1 MKLKYISYI
10 LFLVILSFVPDI
22 GYAEKQPSEEDTTKI
37 DSTMPKIRI
46 SKDAIES
53 KVNYSA
59 KDSIVFYADGKA
71 YLYGEAAVNYQ
82 QMELT
87 SAQIT
92 INTDSS
98 IVHALSGVDSTGAE
112 IGRPIFKDGG
122 ESYESQQI
130 DFNFKTR
137 KGLIRNVVTTQG
149 EGYVTSAKAKKLEDN
164 TFLMENGK
172 YTTCDNHEHPH
183 FYLNLTKAKVKPK
196 EYIVAGPAYLV
207 LADVPLPLALPFGF
221 FPFTESYT
229 SGILMPTFGEE
240 TQRGLYLRDGGYYFA
255 INEHFDLA
263 LRGDIYTKGSWGVNA
278 TSRYRKR
285 YKFTGNFYIGF
296 QSTTSGEKNLP
307 DFERTNDLKVT
318 WTHSQDAKA
327 NPFSTFSASINF
339 TSTSYNKNNIN
350 SHYNPSSYG
359 ENNKS
364 SSINYSYRF
373 PESPFSLTTNLTLNQ
388 RQSDSTISIKFPTI
402 YLNMSRVY
410 PFKRKEAIGKA
421 KWYEKIYLNYS
432 LNLDNYVS
440 TKQDK
445 LFEANLLNDWNNGIK
460 NQVNI
465 GASYS
470 IFKYIIFTP
479 SLNYNEKW
487 YFRKTIRSWDPIENK
502 EIKKHEN
509 GFYRINDMSASASLS
524 TQLYG
529 FFQPIIGKKISMI
542 RHVFQPSVSLSF
554 HPEMDK
560 PWPSFDQEYYG
571 EYEKK
576 LANGETDI
584 VEYCY
589 YQGNYYGIPTSNG
602 SGVISMSVNNNVE
615 MKVRSDKDSTGY
627 KKISLIDNLS
637 LSTSYNLFSEED
649 EAPWSDISAN
659 LRLKFFNKINLNISA
674 TFNPYTYQLD
684 EDGNPF
690 KSNVSEWERNG
701 VIARLT
707 SARTSFNYNFNNNT
721 FKKKKTKQEMEE
733 DEEDQMLVETMNL
746 DNALQIEDLETD
758 EEILQKENIES
769 EEDSEFDKDGY
780 LKFELPWNL
789 NVSYSVA
796 YGNYRFN
803 FEKLEYERRLT
814 QTLNF
819 SGSITFS
826 ENWRFSI
833 SSGVD
838 FINHKMS
845 YTSCSVTRKLHCW
858 TASLSFIPFGTNQ
871 GFNFRIGV
879 NSSMLQD
886 LKYEK
891 TTSSGDYPTWY
902 ED

>member
-1 MKLKYISYI
+1 MKLKDISYI
-10 LFLVILSFVPDI
+10 IFGIFLSIL
-22 GYAEKQPSEEDTTKI
+22 PSIAQTETKKSDEEITET
-37 DSTMPKIRI
+37 DSVAPKIRI

-53 KVNYSA
+53 KVDYSA
-59 KDSIVFYADGKA
+59 KDSIVFYASGKA
-71 YLYGEAAVNYQ
+71 DLYGEAKVNYQ
-82 QMELT
+82 QLELT

-122 ESYESQQI
+122 ETYESRQI
-130 DFNFKTR
+130 DFNFRTR
-137 KGLIRNVVTTQG
+137 KGLIRDVVTTQG
-149 EGYVTSAKAKKLEDN
+149 EGYVTSNKAKKLEDN

-221 FPFTESYT
+221 FPFTESYS
-229 SGILMPTFGEE
+229 SGLLMPTFGEE
-240 TQRGLYLRDGGYYFA
+240 TQRGLYLRNGGYYFA
-255 INEHFDLA
+255 INQYIDLA
-263 LRGDIYTKGSWGVNA
+263 LRGDIYTKGSWAVNA

-285 YKFTGNFYIGF
+285 YKFTGNFYIGY
-296 QSTTSGEKNLP
+296 QSTASGEKNLP
-307 DFERTNDLKVT
+307 DFQRTNDLKVT

-364 SSINYSYRF
+364 SSINYTYRF

-388 RQSDSTISIKFPTI
+388 RQSDSTISLKFPTI

-410 PFKRKEAIGKA
+410 PFKKKNSVGKP
-421 KWYEKIYLNYS
+421 KWYEKIHINYS
-432 LNLDNYVS
+432 LNLDNYIS

-479 SLNYNEKW
+479 SLSYNEKW
-487 YFRKTIRSWDPIENK
+487 YFRKTHRYWDEIEQK
-502 EIKKHEN
+502 EQKYHEN

-529 FFQPIIGKKISMI
+529 FYQPVIGKKVSMI
-542 RHVFQPSVSLSF
+542 RHVFQPAVGLSF
-554 HPEMDK
+554 HPKMDS
-560 PWPSFDQEYYG
+560 PFPAFNQNYYG
-571 EYEKK
+571 EYYKK
-576 LANGETDI
+576 MLDGSIDT
-584 VEYCY
+584 VKYCY
-589 YQGNYYGIPTSNG
+589 YQGNYYGVPTSNG
-602 SGVISMSVNNNVE
+602 SGLINMSVSNNIE

-627 KKISLIDNLS
+627 KKISLIDNLT
-637 LSTSYNLFSEED
+637 LSTSYNLLAEED

-674 TFNPYTYQLD
+674 GFCPYTYQLD
-684 EDGNPF
+684 ENGSPY
-690 KSNVSEWERNG
+690 KSNISEWERNR

-721 FKKKKTKQEMEE
+721 FKKKKTKAELEEEEE
-733 DEEDQMLVETMNL
+733 DLLILESNNL
-746 DNALQIEDLETD
+746 DNALEIEDWETD
-758 EEILQKENIES
+758 LQKAKNERNTEEN
-769 EEDSEFDKDGY
+769 SEFDKEGY

-789 NVSYSVA
+789 NVSYSIG
-796 YGNYRFN
+796 YGNYKFN
-803 FEKLEYERRLT
+803 FEKLEYERRVT
-814 QTLNF
+814 QTFNF

-845 YTSCSVTRKLHCW
+845 YTSCSISRKLHCW

-891 TTSSGDYPTWY
+891 TTTSGDYPSWY
-902 ED
+902 

>member
-1 MKLKYISYI
+1 MKLKFISYFIWIFLSI
-10 LFLVILSFVPDI
+10 LPCFAQAKTSKS
-22 GYAEKQPSEEDTTKI
+22 AEEATEI
-37 DSTMPKIRI
+37 DSTAPKIRI

-59 KDSIVFYADGKA
+59 KDSIVFYADGQA
-71 YLYGEAAVNYQ
+71 DLYGEATVNYQ

-98 IVHALSGVDSTGAE
+98 IVHALSGTDSAGAE

-122 ESYESQQI
+122 ESYESRQI
-130 DFNFKTR
+130 DFNFKTK
-137 KGLIRNVVTTQG
+137 KGLIRDVVTTQG
-149 EGYVTSAKAKKLEDN
+149 EGYVTSNKAKKLEDN

-240 TQRGLYLRDGGYYFA
+240 TQRGLYLRNGGYYFA
-255 INEHFDLA
+255 INQYFDLA
-263 LRGDIYTKGSWGVNA
+263 LRGDIYTKGSWAINA

-285 YKFTGNFYIGF
+285 YKFSGNFYVGY
-296 QSTTSGEKNLP
+296 QSTADGEKNLP
-307 DFERTNDLKVT
+307 DFQRTNDLKIT
-318 WTHSQDAKA
+318 WTHTQDAKA

-364 SSINYSYRF
+364 SSINYTYRF

-388 RQSDSTISIKFPTI
+388 RQSDSTISLKFPTI

-410 PFKRKEAIGKA
+410 PFKRKNGVGKA
-421 KWYEKIYLNYS
+421 KWYEKIHINYS
-432 LNLDNYVS
+432 LNMDNYIS

-479 SLNYNEKW
+479 SLSYNEKW
-487 YFRKTIRSWDPIENK
+487 YFRKTIRYWDPIEQK
-502 EIKKHEN
+502 EEKYNEN
-509 GFYRINDMSASASLS
+509 GFYRINDMNASASLS

-529 FFQPIIGKKISMI
+529 FYQPVIGKKVSMI
-542 RHVFQPSVSLSF
+542 RHVFQPAVGFSF
-554 HPEMDK
+554 HPKMDS
-560 PWPSFDQEYYG
+560 PFPSFDQDYYG
-571 EYEKK
+571 EYYRKMADGSIDTVK
-576 LANGETDI
+576 
-584 VEYCY
+584 YCY
-589 YQGNYYGIPTSNG
+589 YQGNYYGIPTSTG
-602 SGVISMSVNNNVE
+602 SGLINLSVSNNLE

-627 KKISLIDNLS
+627 KKISLIDNLT
-637 LSTSYNLFSEED
+637 LSTSYNLLAEED

-674 TFNPYTYQLD
+674 TFSPYTYQLD
-684 EDGNPF
+684 ENGNPY

-721 FKKKKTKQEMEE
+721 FKKKKTKAELEEEQEDLMILEAN
-733 DEEDQMLVETMNL
+733 NL
-746 DNALQIEDLETD
+746 DNALEIEDWENEQIQNEEKNNPNNDD
-758 EEILQKENIES
+758 EN
-769 EEDSEFDKDGY
+769 SEFDKEGY
-780 LKFELPWNL
+780 LKFNLPWNL
-789 NVSYSVA
+789 NISYSVA
-796 YGNYRFN
+796 YGNYKFN

-819 SGSITFS
+819 SGSINFS

-838 FINHKMS
+838 FLNHKMS

-858 TASLSFIPFGTNQ
+858 TASLSFIPFGMNQ
-871 GFNFRIGV
+871 GFDFRIGV

-891 TTSSGDYPTWY
+891 RTSSGDYPSWY
-902 ED
+902 